1 MRLTLHSDLG
11 FRTLVYL
18 ATAGEKGATI
28 PQIASA
34 YAVSEHHLRQ
44 VVNELV
50 RLGLVKS
57 TRGRNGGLHLG
68 RAPAEISI
76 GKVMRS
82 LESDFALVDC
92 LGHTPERCVIAGN
105 CGLQHIF
112 GKALR
117 AWFEVLDQHT
127 LADVIRGS
135 SKLPLLLGIA
145 EPAGER
151 GKTRRPNPPANTARI
166 AR

>member
-28 PQIASA
+28 SQVASA

-57 TRGRNGGLHLG
+57 TRGRNGGLRLG
-68 RAPAEISI
+68 RSPSEISI

-92 LGHTPERCVIAGN
+92 LGVAPERCVIAGH

-127 LADVIRGS
+127 LADVVRGS
-135 SKLPLLLGIA
+135 SKLPLLLGLT
-145 EPAGER
+145 AGDARR
-151 GKTRRPNPPANTARI
+151 GKTPANVV
-166 AR
+166 

>member
-11 FRTLVYL
+11 FRTLFYL

-34 YAVSEHHLRQ
+34 YTVSEHHLRQ
-44 VVNELV
+44 VVNQLA

-57 TRGRNGGLHLG
+57 RRGRNGGLHLG
-68 RAPAEISI
+68 RSAEDISI

-92 LGHTPERCVIAGN
+92 LGHAPERCVIAGN
-105 CGLQHIF
+105 CGLRHLF
-112 GKALR
+112 GKAMK
-117 AWFEVLDQHT
+117 AWFEVLDRHT
-127 LADVIRGS
+127 LADVVRGS
-135 SKLPLLLGIA
+135 SKLPFLLGIA

-151 GKTRRPNPPANTARI
+151 GKPPASASKTPAPG
-166 AR
+166 AA